1 MSRRPFI
8 PVLAAVLAALALGVA
23 ACGGGS
29 DNTGSASSST
39 PPTTTAQAAA
49 IKHNDAN
56 AQTTL
61 TVGSKNFTEQKVLGE
76 IYAQAFQAAGYTVKK
91 ALNLGDEKTALK
103 AVKTNQISGYPEYTG
118 TALLSFLK
126 VPAKDIP
133 KDEGQAYQQVKA
145 GMAKQGIEAFPP
157 TPFTSSNEVGLL
169 KKKAD
174 ELGVTKISDLQDKSQ
189 DLNLYGSP
197 ECRQRV
203 DCLVGL
209 QDVYG
214 LQFKSFNPVDIGL
227 RYTVLDK
234 GQADASIVFTS
245 DAQLAANPD
254 KYVLL
259 EDDKGIFPS
268 GNVIWVTDQSTVQK
282 AGPDYLGTIEK
293 VQQGLTLPVMQ
304 ELNSRVDIDQQDP
317 ADVATQYLK
326 EDGYIQ

>member
-1 MSRRPFI
+1 VVTGHWRPR
-8 PVLAAVLAALALGVA
+8 AVFAFLAALVVALGIA
-23 ACGGGS
+23 ACGGGD
-29 DNTGSASSST
+29 DNNDTGTSGGNSANL
-39 PPTTTAQAAA
+39 
-49 IKHNDAN
+49 IKSNPAN
-56 AQTTL
+56 NGVQL
-61 TVGSKNFTEQKVLGE
+61 TVGSKNFTEALILGD
-76 IYAQAFQAAGYTVKK
+76 IYAQALKAAGYDVKTN
-91 ALNLGDEKTALK
+91 LNLGSETVAYKAL
-103 AVKTNQISGYPEYTG
+103 QDGEISGYPEYTS
-118 TALLSFLK
+118 TLLTSIFGK
-126 VPAKDIP
+126 EANQVPAEAQAAFQQAQQELQP
-133 KDEGQAYQQVKA
+133 KGQT
-145 GMAKQGIEAFPP
+145 AFQP
-157 TPFTSSNEVGLL
+157 TPFADANALGML
-169 KKKAD
+169 KTKAD
-174 ELGVTKISDLQDKSQ
+174 ELGVTKISDLQGKSQ
-189 DLNLYGSP
+189 DLTLYGSP

-259 EDDKGIFPS
+259 QDDKGIFPS

-282 AGPDYLGTIEK
+282 AGPDYQATIEK

-304 ELNSRVDIDQQDP
+304 ELNSRVDIDKQDP
-317 ADVATQYLK
+317 AAVATEYLK

>member
-1 MSRRPFI
+1 MTGHSRLR
-8 PVLAAVLAALALGVA
+8 AAYALIAALVLSLGVA
-23 ACGGGS
+23 ACGGDD
-29 DNTGSASSST
+29 DNDTGTSGGNSANL
-39 PPTTTAQAAA
+39 
-49 IKHNDAN
+49 IKSNPDN
-56 AQTTL
+56 NGIQL
-61 TVGSKNFTEQKVLGE
+61 TVGSKNFTEEYILGN
-76 IYAQAFQAAGYTVKK
+76 IYAQALKAAGYDVKTN
-91 ALNLGDEKTALK
+91 LNLGSEVIAYKALQDGE
-103 AVKTNQISGYPEYTG
+103 VSGYPEYTS
-118 TALLSFLK
+118 TLLTSIFGK
-126 VPAKDIP
+126 EANQVPA
-133 KDEGQAYQQVKA
+133 EAQAAYQQAQQQLQPK
-145 GMAKQGIEAFPP
+145 GETAFPP
-157 TPFTSSNEVGLL
+157 TPFADANALGML
-169 KKKAD
+169 KTKAD
-174 ELGVTKISDLQDKSQ
+174 ELGVTTISDLQGKSQ

-214 LQFKSFNPVDIGL
+214 LQFGSFNPVDIGL

-245 DAQLAANPD
+245 DAQLSANPD

-282 AGPDYLGTIEK
+282 AGPDYMATIEK

-304 ELNSRVDIDQQDP
+304 ELNARVDIDKQDP

>member
-1 MSRRPFI
+1 
-8 PVLAAVLAALALGVA
+8 
-23 ACGGGS
+23 
-29 DNTGSASSST
+29 
-39 PPTTTAQAAA
+39 
-49 IKHNDAN
+49 
-56 AQTTL
+56 
-61 TVGSKNFTEQKVLGE
+61 
-76 IYAQAFQAAGYTVKK
+76 
-91 ALNLGDEKTALK
+91 
-103 AVKTNQISGYPEYTG
+103 
-118 TALLSFLK
+118 
-126 VPAKDIP
+126 
-133 KDEGQAYQQVKA
+133 
-145 GMAKQGIEAFPP
+145 MAH
-157 TPFTSSNEVGLL
+157 
-169 KKKAD
+169 
-174 ELGVTKISDLQDKSQ
+174 
-189 DLNLYGSP
+189 P

-259 EDDKGIFPS
+259 QDDKGIFPS

-282 AGPDYLGTIEK
+282 AGPDYQATIEK

-304 ELNSRVDIDQQDP
+304 ELNSRVDIDKQEP
-317 ADVATQYLK
+317 AAVATEYLK